1 MLCAEDFDR
10 LWASLGTGFEHDREH
25 DTVRITVAD
34 GSEIEVPGPDLRECL
49 HWLLAGAG
57 SPAPGPYAELFD
69 RSRARLCEMEVRVR
83 REERDA
89 RQDLVDLL
97 GRAPEERR
105 SMVAADGRFRTY
117 SLARWA
123 AEQSRNT
130 VRHDPPLAL
139 DLAAL
144 GRDIASQLDPRVYG
158 GAQVRNLQAYAEAVY
173 GNALRVTGD
182 LCGAVGAFALARE
195 YLDLGGDEPSEALE
209 VDDLE
214 SSLWRSLRDFQ
225 RALKLSDRVVE
236 GNLELGQTEA
246 AARALQ
252 MRAIILDEMGEGEEA
267 IRALRAAAELA
278 ADSSDG
284 FLVLTIR
291 HGLAICL
298 ARSDRTDE
306 AGAILE
312 QNRDLYQRLSSPKV
326 DGCRLWLEGLVAL
339 GAGDLEAA
347 ADALGRSRAV
357 FEEHGFPYDTAQVS
371 LDLAAALA
379 GLGRTAEVRELAA
392 ATYAFMESREVH
404 PDALAA
410 LAVFRQAAAREE
422 LSRELLRGL
431 AQRLGRASAL
441 ASPPAS

>member
-1 MLCAEDFDR
+1 MSCADDSDPLR
-10 LWASLGTGFEHDREH
+10 ASLGTCFENDRER
-25 DTVRITVAD
+25 DTVRITAAD
-34 GSEIEVPGPDLRECL
+34 GTEIEVPGPDLRECL
-49 HWLLAGAG
+49 SWLSTGAP
-57 SPAPGPYAELFD
+57 SSAAGPYGKLLD
-69 RSRARLCEMEVRVR
+69 RSRARLVEMEIRVQ
-83 REERDA
+83 REERNA
-89 RQDLVDLL
+89 RQDLVELL
-97 GRAPEERR
+97 GQAPGERQ
-105 SMVAADGRFRTY
+105 SKVAADERLRTY
-117 SLARWA
+117 SLARRA
-123 AEQSRNT
+123 AEQSRAT
-130 VRHDPPLAL
+130 VLHDPALAL
-139 DLAAL
+139 ELAAL
-144 GRDIASQLDPRVYG
+144 GRGIAAQLDPRTYG
-158 GAQVRNLQAYAEAVY
+158 GPQVRHLQAYAEAVF

-182 LCGAVGAFALARE
+182 LRGAAGAFALARE

-214 SSLWRSLRDFQ
+214 SSLCRSLRDYR
-225 RALKLSDRVVE
+225 RALELSARVVE
-236 GNLELGQTEA
+236 GNLELGQTDA
-246 AARALQ
+246 SARALQ
-252 MRAIILDEMGEGEEA
+252 KRSIILQEMGEIEEA
-267 IRALRAAAELA
+267 INVLQNAAELA
-278 ADSSDG
+278 ADSSDS
-284 FLVLTIR
+284 FLVFRIR

-298 ARSDRTDE
+298 ARIDRIEE
-306 AGAILE
+306 AGALLE
-312 QNRDLYQRLSSPKV
+312 ENRGLYQRLSSPKV

-339 GAGDLEAA
+339 GKNDLAAA

-441 ASPPAS
+441 APPLAS

>member
-1 MLCAEDFDR
+1 MSCADDSDR
-10 LWASLGTGFEHDREH
+10 LWASLGTGFEYDREH
-25 DTVRITVAD
+25 DTVRITAAD
-34 GSEIEVPGPDLRECL
+34 GTEIEVPGPDLRECL
-49 HWLLAGAG
+49 HWLSAGA
-57 SPAPGPYAELFD
+57 PAPVPGPYRKVLD
-69 RSRARLCEMEVRVR
+69 RSRARLREVELRVL

-105 SMVAADGRFRTY
+105 SLIAADERLRTY

-123 AEQSRNT
+123 AEQSRST
-130 VRHDPPLAL
+130 VLHDPTLAL
-139 DLAAL
+139 ELAAA
-144 GRDIASQLDPRVYG
+144 GREIAGRLDPRTYG
-158 GAQVRNLQAYAEAVY
+158 GSHVRDLQAYAEAVF

-182 LCGAVGAFALARE
+182 LRGAAGAFALARE
-195 YLDLGGDEPSEALE
+195 YLELGGGDPSEALE

-214 SSLWRSLRDFQ
+214 SSLCRSLRDFR
-225 RALKLSDRVVE
+225 RALELSERVVE
-236 GNLELGQTEA
+236 GNLELGQTDS

-252 MRAIILDEMGEGEEA
+252 KRSIILQEMGELEEA
-267 IRALRAAAELA
+267 IDVLRTAAALA
-278 ADSSDG
+278 VDSSDDS
-284 FLVLTIR
+284 LVFRIH

-298 ARSDRTDE
+298 ARADRIPE
-306 AGAILE
+306 ARGLLE
-312 QNRDLYQRLSSPKV
+312 QNRDLYRFLSSPKV
-326 DGCRLWLEGLVAL
+326 DGCRLWLEGLIAL
-339 GAGDLEAA
+339 GGDDLPAA
-347 ADALGRSRAV
+347 AEALSRSRAL

-379 GLGRTAEVRELAA
+379 GLGRAAEVRELAA

-441 ASPPAS
+441 APPPAS